1 MQPPPMMTTTFND
14 KADPKEV
21 SRLFG
26 NGKNDLRTHE
36 ALAAA
41 QYQKAFGVHLE
52 PFSPGGGDQKN
63 KPDFIVPK
71 ANTPREQWQTIDFMF
86 TADDDD
92 LKTINGLN
100 TFFASDDNLE
110 LWAKKIINMQKH
122 FDKADIVP
130 MDLRHLNSKNRAK
143 LLAYV
148 LSLPKTQQE
157 KVLFIVRES
166 K

>member
-1 MQPPPMMTTTFND
+1 MSNTLQT
-14 KADPKEV
+14 
-21 SRLFG
+21 G
-26 NGKNDLRTHE
+26 
-36 ALAAA
+36 
-41 QYQKAFGVHLE
+41 HL
-52 PFSPGGGDQKN
+52 
-63 KPDFIVPK
+63 V
-71 ANTPREQWQTIDFMF
+71 
-86 TADDDD
+86 
-92 LKTINGLN
+92 NGLN

>member
-1 MQPPPMMTTTFND
+1 MN
-14 KADPKEV
+14 A
-21 SRLFG
+21 
-26 NGKNDLRTHE
+26 
-36 ALAAA
+36 
-41 QYQKAFGVHLE
+41 
-52 PFSPGGGDQKN
+52 
-63 KPDFIVPK
+63 I
-71 ANTPREQWQTIDFMF
+71 TIM
-86 TADDDD
+86 
-92 LKTINGLN
+92 KRNYN
-100 TFFASDDNLE
+100 M
-110 LWAKKIINMQKH
+110 AKKIINMQKH